1 MFRAIAG
8 IKNEVKSIIRS
19 CYSFMW
25 SALTK
30 ILKKVV
36 GHSIFGGPIW
46 IRNDSKTEFLSYRQA
61 WIAKKLTKIATHI
74 IFFLWKLRCC
84 TLELSYLGPLFG
96 APRDAILI
104 WKSILFQ
111 KITSKIALSGDPES
125 LGPQIGPQIGI
136 RKVDPLFVFFKT
148 DHGYNIFTILAS
160 KYWKNAFFRVFWPP
174 RGGLETQGGPK

>member
-74 IFFLWKLRCC
+74 IFYSCESWDVVLWNCRIWGP
-84 TLELSYLGPLFG
+84 YLPP
-96 APRDAILI
+96 PRDAILT

-125 LGPQIGPQIGI
+125 LGPQIGI

-148 DHGYNIFTILAS
+148 DHGYIIITILAS
-160 KYWKNAFFRVFWPP
+160 KYWKNTFFRLFWPP
-174 RGGLETQGGPK
+174 RGGLETQRGPK

>member
-30 ILKKVV
+30 ILKKVL

-74 IFFLWKLRCC
+74 IFFPVKAEMLYFG
-84 TLELSYLGPLFG
+84 TVVFG

-125 LGPQIGPQIGI
+125 LGTQIGPQIGI

-148 DHGYNIFTILAS
+148 DHGYIIFTILAS
-160 KYWKNAFFRVFWPP
+160 KYWKNTFFRFFWPP
-174 RGGLETQGGPK
+174 RGGLETQRGPK

>member
-1 MFRAIAG
+1 
-8 IKNEVKSIIRS
+8 
-19 CYSFMW
+19 MW

-61 WIAKKLTKIATHI
+61 WITKKLTKIATHI
-74 IFFLWKLRCC
+74 IFFPVKAEMLYFG
-84 TLELSYLGPLFG
+84 TVVFG
-96 APRDAILI
+96 APILGPRDAILI

-136 RKVDPLFVFFKT
+136 RKVDPLFIFFKT
-148 DHGYNIFTILAS
+148 YHGYIIFTILAS
-160 KYWKNAFFRVFWPP
+160 KYWKNTFFRFFWPP
-174 RGGLETQGGPK
+174 RGGLETQRGPK

>member
-1 MFRAIAG
+1 MKLAQVPQIGPQIGCAYFKSFGMFRAIAE
-8 IKNEVKSIIRS
+8 IKNGVKIIIRS
-19 CYSFMW
+19 CYSCMW

-46 IRNDSKTEFLSYRQA
+46 IQNDSKTMFLSYRQA
-61 WIAKKLTKIATHI
+61 WIANKLTKIATHI

-104 WKSILFQ
+104 WKSVLFQ
-111 KITSKIALSGDPES
+111 KITNKIALSGDPES
-125 LGPQIGPQIGI
+125 LGSQIGPTI
-136 RKVDPLFVFFKT
+136 RYQKSWSPFCFLQNRPWIYYYHDFGF
-148 DHGYNIFTILAS
+148 
-160 KYWKNAFFRVFWPP
+160 
-174 RGGLETQGGPK
+174 

>member
-74 IFFLWKLRCC
+74 IFFPVKVEMLYFG
-84 TLELSYLGPLFG
+84 TVVFG
-96 APRDAILI
+96 APIWGPLDAILI

-125 LGPQIGPQIGI
+125 LGPQIGI

-160 KYWKNAFFRVFWPP
+160 KYWKNAFFWGFWPP
-174 RGGLETQGGPK
+174 RGCLETQGGPK